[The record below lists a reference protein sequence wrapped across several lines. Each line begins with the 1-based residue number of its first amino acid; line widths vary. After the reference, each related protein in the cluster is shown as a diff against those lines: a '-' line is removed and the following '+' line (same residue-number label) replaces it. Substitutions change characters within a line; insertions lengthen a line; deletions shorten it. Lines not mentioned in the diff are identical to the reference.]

1 MGNGKEAKYNM
12 AGKSRSNNWA
22 PKLVLQMFNMAM
34 NNAYVAYKYLVSREG
49 GQVLLMGKVV
59 RELAHGLCQRG

>member
-22 PKLVLQMFNMAM
+22 PKLVFQMFNMAM
-34 NNAYVAYKYLVSREG
+34 NNAYVALKNIW
-49 GQVLLMGKVV
+49 
-59 RELAHGLCQRG
+59 